1 MKKGW
6 WWCFG
11 LVVVAAIGTAWLA
24 LGHRA
29 AWFRAEPVRERLL
42 DTLPVT
48 GTARVRNETPG
59 RDGALCGQVTN
70 VTGGR
75 RIGTGPGFGPGV
87 GSGPDAGGAGRRIVA
102 MDSTRWRRFV
112 VVPSVPAF
120 YVEGLTPWGLS
131 FDGRKIAIDAL
142 DLDQE
147 RAGFVEQYAAAAGV
161 DGIDASRTAEEIAIK
176 TIDEHFEGRWA
187 QYCPSL

>member
-6 WWCFG
+6 WWCLA
-11 LVVVAAIGTAWLA
+11 LVAVAGIGTAWFMLVYRDP
-24 LGHRA
+24 L
-29 AWFRAEPVRERLL
+29 FRMKPVRERLL

-48 GTARVRNETPG
+48 GTARFRNEALG

-70 VTGGR
+70 VTGGQ
-75 RIGTGPGFGPGV
+75 RIGGGPGV
-87 GSGPDAGGAGRRIVA
+87 GVADGAGRRLLAI
-102 MDSTRWRRFV
+102 DSAQWRRFV

-120 YVEGLTPWGLS
+120 YVEGLLPWGLS
-131 FDGRKIAIDAL
+131 LDGRKIAIDAL

-147 RAGFVEQYAAAAGV
+147 RAGFTEQYAAAAGI
-161 DGIDASRTAEEIAIK
+161 DGIDANRTAAEIAIK

-187 QYCPSL
+187 QYCPPGL